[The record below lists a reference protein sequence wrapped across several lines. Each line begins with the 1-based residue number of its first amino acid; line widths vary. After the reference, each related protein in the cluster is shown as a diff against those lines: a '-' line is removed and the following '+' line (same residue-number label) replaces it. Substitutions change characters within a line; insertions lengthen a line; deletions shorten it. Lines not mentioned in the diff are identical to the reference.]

1 MTVSASYDD
10 EKQMV
15 EVQVK
20 DTGIGISPENIDR
33 IFQPFDQEEGSGE
46 QQAQMDCRFADGMQ
60 FRVRQDLSKH

>member
-33 IFQPFDQEEGSGE
+33 IFQPFDQEEGSAE
-46 QQAQMDCRFADGMQ
+46 QAQMDCRFADGMQ